1 MKIQVLQEKD
11 PPAKISKLF
20 SFQIRIQGEGRGGG
34 QRGRCPIAPSLELKN
49 KNGKRINRVRKRKKG
64 SIGKNVTYFSIV
76 FLPWGRGR
84 NTPPP

>member
-34 QRGRCPIAPSLELKN
+34 QRGRCHLPRIKKTRMEK
-49 KNGKRINRVRKRKKG
+49 GKQSEEKEKRE
-64 SIGKNVTYFSIV
+64 
-76 FLPWGRGR
+76 
-84 NTPPP
+84 